1 MNIFQSEC
9 SAIFLQTSNKKGKN
23 KLCLKNSK
31 FVESKTVIFISD
43 SALRQIGVKS
53 HRFTKP
59 FCIHH
64 QEINFIIIIKIC
76 AFQSGNSRTVR
87 NQ

>member
-1 MNIFQSEC
+1 MNISSRNVLRFSC
-9 SAIFLQTSNKKGKN
+9 RLVIKKERTN
-23 KLCLKNSK
+23 YVKNSK
-31 FVESKTVIFISD
+31 SVGSKTVIFISD